1 MNCDGCF
8 YSCSAFSRSADVI
21 LMFPARARTRPLAS
35 QFRITPS
42 LLHLD
47 RNLNITLYVQF
58 DIDLYLIVDVF
69 TRMLTRY
76 SSVFFRAGG
85 TQTHVIA
92 LESGS

>member
-1 MNCDGCF
+1 
-8 YSCSAFSRSADVI
+8 
-21 LMFPARARTRPLAS
+21 MFPARARTRPLAS

-69 TRMLTRY
+69 TRMPTRY

>member
-1 MNCDGCF
+1 
-8 YSCSAFSRSADVI
+8 
-21 LMFPARARTRPLAS
+21 MFPARARTRPLAS

-69 TRMLTRY
+69 TRMPVQD
-76 SSVFFRAGG
+76 SVFSEDDHFFVGGRAV
-85 TQTHVIA
+85 HKICYM
-92 LESGS
+92 EIRS